1 MTGRWELERYRRSG
15 LGTRKQSKSS
25 FCVNLDMIWLRS
37 GFGFF
42 VRKECVYKPDVYIII
57 PQSPSS
63 RATFIRQTNLHG
75 TGYENDFRLPT
86 FFSVEKGPPS
96 AICKS
101 EMYVYVCTTHIR
113 YTLYVYAYTT
123 YIHVV
128 NIFPLLCLPPS
139 FNFI

>member
-57 PQSPSS
+57 PSPQVREQLS
-63 RATFIRQTNLHG
+63 FGKLICMEPG
-75 TGYENDFRLPT
+75 TKMTLGCLLSFRLRKVRPL
-86 FFSVEKGPPS
+86 PS
-96 AICKS
+96 ANRRCMY
-101 EMYVYVCTTHIR
+101 MYVPHIYAIR
-113 YTLYVYAYTT
+113 YMYMHILHT
-123 YIHVV
+123 YM
-128 NIFPLLCLPPS
+128 
-139 FNFI
+139 